1 MDVSTL
7 LDWRNAVIAMDTK
20 RISAIMSI
28 HQTIVSE
35 SLSDIP
41 QDLNF
46 PAKLGNPS
54 TMSALQYTL
63 LTMWSHNNITS
74 ANEKQFLK
82 TRKHLVDLLLQTSLS
97 TDLDYQND
105 HGDTA
110 MHYAAAMDLSD
121 IIASII
127 ARGASPDLKNKDNA
141 TAESLITSAQT
152 RAVFDMAMRQRPAIR
167 ALRQN
172 SLVSNSVFKQNM
184 PNNPANRTNKA
195 RIPEYSSKDRFTE
208 LRRLAETSATGSDQ
222 KVAVKKDVNNYIR
235 PGMLEQ
241 KKKGLSQEEQ
251 QREERMQQ
259 ARRRVDVEQLV
270 TKKAVNT
277 NRFVTERSKSS
288 ASIPTP
294 TSSGP
299 SPTST
304 EPEADYA
311 KFSKLKEKS
320 YVSTSIFRQHS
331 ADSDEAEVAA
341 TEVENANEEDQL
353 SQLNVGDSLQEEIFQ
368 VESNEQADKLAD
380 VLSDEPESMV
390 DAPMEVN
397 EFDDDNGAQYSIS
410 GADSSFIENETY
422 EEHKDDLDSHADG
435 IEITEQTLDF
445 SHDNQE
451 EIDHPATADSAV
463 TETLD
468 MVEPTT
474 VVGEEAKVFYQ
485 PPITEA
491 ENDNVQE
498 SAIPYIPD
506 DSQGMVLESA
516 FDQIV
521 ITPANEKANDEES
534 VLQVENTFLR
544 PRSHSVAS
552 AKSDVATV
560 EELHPEILDA
570 ASAHWD
576 AATLLRKS
584 SMTFD
589 NQFDG
594 DDAELAEPLRQKQN
608 NILSD
613 SASML
618 DVSFPSSNLNFEDE
632 MMTYRSL
639 NEPEKQKE
647 LEDNYDRDHYGSI
660 SVANTST
667 YPAKQSGDAS
677 DVPTLPS
684 FDTHTVRSSSASVK
698 SSSSSNLK
706 LDTKNITFSKS
717 TGLTNLSITPSIR
730 RKPVGGVP
738 EKTKSESIPR
748 SKDRIPPRQGSY
760 AVDDDDDV
768 PLSASARKSPSLF
781 DMDSSEHKLPSIRPS
796 VSHLRGK
803 LLVRICR
810 FNIEPTLIMPKDP
823 LHIRCILTDGR
834 NEYQSQYTPLGQ
846 EIDINQGCLISAYPD
861 MKFRLSLQ
869 ARPDAHV
876 KPKKQ
881 LTRLLSTAA
890 KKPINVVTNM
900 INKEDGHFGQ
910 TRIQLRS
917 VAHLCRNSLYTA
929 AFDCYNNWSMVPK
942 TSSKASAVR
951 DNLVVVG
958 NLVLQLY
965 FIPHVEGTRLP
976 NTVKECEA
984 GLDIKRWYCTT
995 WLSGDIAIRKPD
1007 EDLSFR
1013 KRYAQVVGAK
1023 LYIQRDMHDTQKE
1036 CVDLK
1041 TIKVITADKQVLA
1054 KGPRKPERQAGS
1066 ASSRLAEFVTSED
1079 IIDEEDSALYSDM
1092 PLTFRCTFT
1101 NGSKIDIKC
1110 ETSAAR
1116 DRWLKA
1122 VKGVLNKAPTIPGW
1136 LVDELSDI

>member
-1 MDVSTL
+1 
-7 LDWRNAVIAMDTK
+7 
-20 RISAIMSI
+20 
-28 HQTIVSE
+28 
-35 SLSDIP
+35 
-41 QDLNF
+41 
-46 PAKLGNPS
+46 
-54 TMSALQYTL
+54 
-63 LTMWSHNNITS
+63 
-74 ANEKQFLK
+74 
-82 TRKHLVDLLLQTSLS
+82 
-97 TDLDYQND
+97 
-105 HGDTA
+105 
-110 MHYAAAMDLSD
+110 MHYAAAMDLAD

-152 RAVFDMAMRQRPAIR
+152 KAVFDMAMRQRPAIR

-184 PNNPANRTNKA
+184 PNSPANRTNKA

-208 LRRLAETSATGSDQ
+208 LRRLAETSAAGSDQ
-222 KVAVKKDVNNYIR
+222 KVAIKKDVNNYIR

-294 TSSGP
+294 SSSGP
-299 SPTST
+299 SPTSA
-304 EPEADYA
+304 EPEADHA

-331 ADSDEAEVAA
+331 ADSDEAEVAP
-341 TEVENANEEDQL
+341 TEVENVSEEDQL
-353 SQLNVGDSLQEEIFQ
+353 SQLNVGDNLQEEIFQ
-368 VESNEQADKLAD
+368 VESNDQADKLAD
-380 VLSDEPESMV
+380 VLSDEPESMI

-397 EFDDDNGAQYSIS
+397 EADDSNEPQYSIS
-410 GADSSFIENETY
+410 GADSGSIENETY
-422 EEHKDDLDSHADG
+422 EDEDDMDNHADDT
-435 IEITEQTLDF
+435 EIMEESLDF
-445 SHDNQE
+445 SQDDQE
-451 EIDHPATADSAV
+451 EFEHPAMADSAL
-463 TETLD
+463 TGTLIED
-468 MVEPTT
+468 EPTA
-474 VVGEEAKVFYQ
+474 VAGGEAKVFYQ
-485 PPITEA
+485 PPIIEA
-491 ENDNVQE
+491 EDDHVQD
-498 SAIPYIPD
+498 SAIQSIPD
-506 DSQGMVLESA
+506 DSQGKVLEAA
-516 FDQIV
+516 FDHIV
-521 ITPANEKANDEES
+521 ITPANEKTNGEES
-534 VLQVENTFLR
+534 VSQVENTFLR

-560 EELHPEILDA
+560 EELHPEILES

-576 AATLLRKS
+576 AAALLRKT

-589 NQFDG
+589 KQYDG
-594 DDAELAEPLRQKQN
+594 DDAEVPESQRQRQN

-618 DVSFPSSNLNFEDE
+618 DVSFPSSTLNFEDGI
-632 MMTYRSL
+632 MTYRTL

-647 LEDNYDRDHYGSI
+647 LEQNAERDHYGSI

-667 YPAKQSGDAS
+667 YPAKQSADAS

-684 FDTHTVRSSSASVK
+684 FDSQTVRSSSASVI
-698 SSSSSNLK
+698 SSSTRNLK
-706 LDTKNITFSKS
+706 LDTNNITFSKS

-730 RKPVGGVP
+730 RKPVGGIP

-781 DMDSSEHKLPSIRPS
+781 DVDSSEHKLPSIRPS

-823 LHIRCILTDGR
+823 LHVRCILTDGR

-890 KKPINVVTNM
+890 KKPTNIVTNM

-929 AFDCYNNWSMVPK
+929 AFDCYNNWSAVPK

-965 FIPHVEGTRLP
+965 FIPHVEGTRVSLVQ
-976 NTVKECEA
+976 NDFRS
-984 GLDIKRWYCTT
+984 L
-995 WLSGDIAIRKPD
+995 AIHHSPIFYIF
-1007 EDLSFR
+1007 SF
-1013 KRYAQVVGAK
+1013 QI
-1023 LYIQRDMHDTQKE
+1023 L
-1036 CVDLK
+1036 
-1041 TIKVITADKQVLA
+1041 
-1054 KGPRKPERQAGS
+1054 
-1066 ASSRLAEFVTSED
+1066 
-1079 IIDEEDSALYSDM
+1079 
-1092 PLTFRCTFT
+1092 
-1101 NGSKIDIKC
+1101 
-1110 ETSAAR
+1110 
-1116 DRWLKA
+1116 
-1122 VKGVLNKAPTIPGW
+1122 
-1136 LVDELSDI
+1136 